1 MISCHNFPGEGQT
14 EGNVEKCTDFKPTE
28 KHGKRAF
35 LANHFP
41 LAWQVS
47 WEDIANIS
55 WPARTQTKVNGD
67 METLSCGIPYEH
79 SASDS
84 VCGAPAAPQT
94 PPAGRKRGWQSP
106 RRACHLD
113 RQTDCWISD
122 RTMYNLFDEAYPTPP
137 TIRNFTMG
145 KRKKQK

>member
-55 WPARTQTKVNGD
+55 WPARLKS
-67 METLSCGIPYEH
+67 METWRHFPVESHTNIQLQTR
-79 SASDS
+79 S
-84 VCGAPAAPQT
+84 VGHLQHHKPRQQVESE
-94 PPAGRKRGWQSP
+94 AG
-106 RRACHLD
+106 
-113 RQTDCWISD
+113 
-122 RTMYNLFDEAYPTPP
+122 NLRDVLVT
-137 TIRNFTMG
+137 
-145 KRKKQK
+145 

>member
-55 WPARTQTKVNGD
+55 WLARTKVNGD

-79 SASDS
+79 SA
-84 VCGAPAAPQT
+84 
-94 PPAGRKRGWQSP
+94 
-106 RRACHLD
+106 
-113 RQTDCWISD
+113 
-122 RTMYNLFDEAYPTPP
+122 
-137 TIRNFTMG
+137 
-145 KRKKQK
+145 